1 MVTSTGGT
9 PPASH
14 APNERTNEQIAVI
27 QGNAVTGDLLH
38 PPGKTDE
45 RDERFAGLI
54 SAEYAAILADYGRKL
69 QALGSPVV
77 ADPRAREQAIRGC
90 ADIIT
95 DVVASVRGSGH
106 RADDHDKMLAQMIG
120 QTRADSWLSPAD
132 LLWAATAFYE
142 VTVTSLARHV
152 SVDPELLP
160 CFVTAIIALNESIS
174 GWIREAT
181 LAYTGFLLER
191 VDQAHVDERRRIA
204 RDLHDRLGEGLSVAL
219 RQLELSELVGGEG
232 PAAAGPNAEY
242 AKEALVEA
250 MRRLRLV
257 TSGLRQEAPRSLET
271 SLVQYLDSV
280 TTAADVRLRVSG
292 DESWVPPAVI
302 EEAFLIIREAIR
314 NALTHGMPQLVLIGV
329 TLAPHELHAWIDD
342 NGHGFVLDDNRNPVS
357 AGTGLA
363 SMRERAA
370 LAGGRLT
377 LDSAPG
383 QGAHIELLIPL
394 PGHGDDRRP

>member
-1 MVTSTGGT
+1 
-9 PPASH
+9 
-14 APNERTNEQIAVI
+14 
-27 QGNAVTGDLLH
+27 VTGDLLH
-38 PPGKTDE
+38 PPRKTDE

-54 SAEYAAILADYGRKL
+54 SAEYAAILADYEKRL

-77 ADPRAREQAIRGC
+77 ADPRAREQAVQGC
-90 ADIIT
+90 ADIIN
-95 DVVASVRGSGH
+95 DVVASMRGGGH

-120 QTRADSWLSPAD
+120 QTRAESRLSPAD
-132 LLWAATAFYE
+132 LLWAAAAFYE
-142 VTVTSLARHV
+142 VTVSSLARHV

-160 CFVTAIIALNESIS
+160 CFVTALIVLNESIS

-181 LAYTGFLLER
+181 LAYSGFLLER
-191 VDQAHVDERRRIA
+191 VDQAHVEERRRIA

-219 RQLELSELVGGEG
+219 RQLELSELVSGEG
-232 PAAAGPNAEY
+232 LGTNAEH

-257 TSGLRQEAPRSLET
+257 TSGLRQETPRSLET

-280 TTAADVRLRVSG
+280 STAADVRLRVSG

-314 NALTHGMPQLVLIGV
+314 NALTHAMPQLVLIGV

-342 NGHGFVLDDNRNPVS
+342 NGRGFQLGSDRNPVS

-363 SMRERAA
+363 SMRERAV

-383 QGAHIELLIPL
+383 QGTHIELLIPL
-394 PGHGDDRRP
+394 PGHGDDRRS

>member
-1 MVTSTGGT
+1 M
-9 PPASH
+9 
-14 APNERTNEQIAVI
+14 
-27 QGNAVTGDLLH
+27 TGDLLH

-45 RDERFAGLI
+45 RDDRFAGLI
-54 SAEYAAILADYGRKL
+54 SAECAAILADYANRL
-69 QALGSPVV
+69 QAPGSPVV
-77 ADPRAREQAIRGC
+77 ADPRARAQAVQGC
-90 ADIIT
+90 ADIIA
-95 DVVASVRGSGH
+95 DVAASVRGSGH

-120 QTRADSWLSPAD
+120 QTRADSRLSPAD
-132 LLWAATAFYE
+132 LLWAAAAFFE
-142 VTVTSLARHV
+142 VTVSSLARHV
-152 SVDPELLP
+152 SMDPELLP
-160 CFVTAIIALNESIS
+160 CFITAIVALNESIS
-174 GWIREAT
+174 RWIREAT
-181 LAYTGFLLER
+181 LAYAGFLLER
-191 VDQAHVDERRRIA
+191 VDRVHVDERRRIA

-219 RQLELSELVGGEG
+219 RQLELYELADEEDLDARGASSER
-232 PAAAGPNAEY
+232 

-280 TTAADVRLRVSG
+280 TTKTDVRLRVSG

-314 NALTHGMPQLVLIGV
+314 NALTHAMPQLVLIGV

-342 NGHGFVLDDNRNPVS
+342 NGRGFVLSGDTNPPS

-370 LAGGRLT
+370 LVGGRLT
-377 LDSAPG
+377 LDSARG
-383 QGAHIELLIPL
+383 QGTHLELLIPL
-394 PGHGDDRRP
+394 PGHRDD